1 MFSIKQL
8 NYALA
13 VAKRLHFKKAA
24 DDCFVS
30 PSTLSNAIAELENQ
44 IGFQIFERTNKKV
57 IVTKLGLELLK
68 KVETIQ
74 FHIED
79 IKNLGEKQKAPLS
92 SPLTIGIIPTIGPYL
107 LPLVLPKLKKYYP
120 NLKLK
125 ILESKSSSLVQKVN
139 DGDLDMA
146 ILALPYNLRG
156 LLSFK
161 FWEENFYYISHK
173 NNKYK
178 KSLKAKDINF
188 SELMLL
194 DDGHCLKNHVLAA
207 CKINDNQ
214 QFSMEASSLATLI
227 QLVANNMGSTLVPHM
242 SVKHL
247 INTNSKIKKAILN
260 EPGPHRELAII
271 VRPTY
276 TDTENVIFLKDIFKN
291 ELKRYS
297 KSIFFK
303 EMVELRGIEPRTPC
317 LQSRCSP
324 S

>member
-214 QFSMEASSLATLI
+214 QFSMEAASLATLI

-276 TDTENVIFLKDIFKN
+276 TDIENVIFLKDIFKD

-297 KSIFFK
+297 KSIF
-303 EMVELRGIEPRTPC
+303 
-317 LQSRCSP
+317 
-324 S
+324 

>member
-30 PSTLSNAIAELENQ
+30 PSTLSNAITELENQ
-44 IGFQIFERTNKKV
+44 IGFKVFERTNKKV
-57 IVTKLGLELLK
+57 IVTSLGLELLK
-68 KVETIQ
+68 KAETIQ

-297 KSIFFK
+297 KSIF
-303 EMVELRGIEPRTPC
+303 
-317 LQSRCSP
+317 
-324 S
+324 

>member
-125 ILESKSSSLVQKVN
+125 ILESKSSSLVQRVN

-271 VRPTY
+271 VRQTY
-276 TDTENVIFLKDIFKN
+276 TDIENVIFLKDIFKD

-297 KSIFFK
+297 KSIF
-303 EMVELRGIEPRTPC
+303 
-317 LQSRCSP
+317 
-324 S
+324 

>member
-227 QLVANNMGSTLVPHM
+227 QLVANNMGSTLVHHM

-276 TDTENVIFLKDIFKN
+276 TDIENVIFLKDIFKD

-297 KSIFFK
+297 KSIF
-303 EMVELRGIEPRTPC
+303 
-317 LQSRCSP
+317 
-324 S
+324 

>member
-276 TDTENVIFLKDIFKN
+276 TDTENVIFLIDIFKN

-297 KSIFFK
+297 KSIF
-303 EMVELRGIEPRTPC
+303 
-317 LQSRCSP
+317 
-324 S
+324 

>member
-125 ILESKSSSLVQKVN
+125 ILESKSSSLVQRVN

-297 KSIFFK
+297 KSIF
-303 EMVELRGIEPRTPC
+303 
-317 LQSRCSP
+317 
-324 S
+324 

>member
-92 SPLTIGIIPTIGPYL
+92 SPLTIGIIPTVGPYL

-146 ILALPYNLRG
+146 ILALPYNLKG

-207 CKINDNQ
+207 CKIDDNQ

-297 KSIFFK
+297 KSIF
-303 EMVELRGIEPRTPC
+303 
-317 LQSRCSP
+317 
-324 S
+324 

>member
-92 SPLTIGIIPTIGPYL
+92 SPLTIGIIPTVGPYL

-276 TDTENVIFLKDIFKN
+276 TDTENVIFLKDIFKD

-297 KSIFFK
+297 KSIF
-303 EMVELRGIEPRTPC
+303 
-317 LQSRCSP
+317 
-324 S
+324 

>member
-276 TDTENVIFLKDIFKN
+276 TDIENVIFLKDIFKN

-297 KSIFFK
+297 KSIF
-303 EMVELRGIEPRTPC
+303 
-317 LQSRCSP
+317 
-324 S
+324 

>member
-30 PSTLSNAIAELENQ
+30 PSTLSNAITELENQ
-44 IGFQIFERTNKKV
+44 IGFKVFERTNKKV
-57 IVTKLGLELLK
+57 IVTNLGLELLEK
-68 KVETIQ
+68 AETIQ

-79 IKNLGEKQKAPLS
+79 IKKLNEEQKAPLS

-107 LPLVLPKLKKYYP
+107 LPLVLPKLKKYHP
-120 NLKLK
+120 NLNLK
-125 ILESKSSSLVQKVN
+125 ILEGKSSSLVQKVN

-161 FWEENFYYISHK
+161 FWEENFYYVSHK
-173 NNKYK
+173 KNNYK
-178 KSLKAKDINF
+178 KVVKAKDINF

-214 QFSMEASSLATLI
+214 QFSMEASSLPTLI

-242 SVKHL
+242 SIKHL
-247 INTNSKIKKAILN
+247 INTNSMIKKAILN

-271 VRPTY
+271 VRQTY
-276 TDTENVIFLKDIFKN
+276 SDRENVLLLRDIFIK
-291 ELKRYS
+291 ELEKYS
-297 KSIFFK
+297 KNI
-303 EMVELRGIEPRTPC
+303 
-317 LQSRCSP
+317 Q
-324 S
+324 

>member
-30 PSTLSNAIAELENQ
+30 PSTLSNAITELENQ
-44 IGFQIFERTNKKV
+44 IGFKVFERTNKKV
-57 IVTKLGLELLK
+57 IVTNLGLELLEK
-68 KVETIQ
+68 AETIQ

-79 IKNLGEKQKAPLS
+79 IKKLGEEQKAPLS

-161 FWEENFYYISHK
+161 FWEENFYYVSHK
-173 NNKYK
+173 KNNYK
-178 KSLKAKDINF
+178 KVVKAKDINF

-214 QFSMEASSLATLI
+214 QFSMEASSLPTLI

-242 SVKHL
+242 SIKHL
-247 INTNSKIKKAILN
+247 INTNSMIKKAILN

-271 VRPTY
+271 VRQTY
-276 TDTENVIFLKDIFKN
+276 SDRENVLLLRDIFIK
-291 ELKRYS
+291 ELEKYS
-297 KSIFFK
+297 KNI
-303 EMVELRGIEPRTPC
+303 
-317 LQSRCSP
+317 Q
-324 S
+324 

>member
-8 NYALA
+8 TYAIA

-30 PSTLSNAIAELENQ
+30 PSTLSNAITELENQ
-44 IGFQIFERTNKKV
+44 IGFKVFERTNKKV
-57 IVTKLGLELLK
+57 IVTNLGLELLEK
-68 KVETIQ
+68 AETIQ

-79 IKNLGEKQKAPLS
+79 IKKLGEEQKAPLS

-107 LPLVLPKLKKYYP
+107 LPLVLPKLKKYHP
-120 NLKLK
+120 NLNLK
-125 ILESKSSSLVQKVN
+125 ILEGKSSSLVQKVN

-146 ILALPYNLRG
+146 ILALPYNLGG

-161 FWEENFYYISHK
+161 FWEENFYYVSHK
-173 NNKYK
+173 KNNYK
-178 KSLKAKDINF
+178 KVIKAKDINF

-242 SVKHL
+242 SIKHL
-247 INTNSKIKKAILN
+247 INTNSMIKKAILN

-271 VRPTY
+271 VRQTY
-276 TDTENVIFLKDIFKN
+276 SDRENVLLLRDIFIK
-291 ELKRYS
+291 ELEKYS
-297 KSIFFK
+297 KNI
-303 EMVELRGIEPRTPC
+303 
-317 LQSRCSP
+317 Q
-324 S
+324 

>member
-92 SPLTIGIIPTIGPYL
+92 SPLTIGIIPTVGPYL

-271 VRPTY
+271 VRQTY
-276 TDTENVIFLKDIFKN
+276 TDIENVIFLKDIFKD

-297 KSIFFK
+297 KSIF
-303 EMVELRGIEPRTPC
+303 
-317 LQSRCSP
+317 
-324 S
+324 

>member
-57 IVTKLGLELLK
+57 IVTKLGLELFK

-297 KSIFFK
+297 KSIF
-303 EMVELRGIEPRTPC
+303 
-317 LQSRCSP
+317 
-324 S
+324 

>member
-79 IKNLGEKQKAPLS
+79 IKKLGEEQKAPLS

-207 CKINDNQ
+207 CKIDDNQ

-297 KSIFFK
+297 KSIF
-303 EMVELRGIEPRTPC
+303 
-317 LQSRCSP
+317 
-324 S
+324 

>member
-161 FWEENFYYISHK
+161 FWEENFYHISHK

-297 KSIFFK
+297 KSIF
-303 EMVELRGIEPRTPC
+303 
-317 LQSRCSP
+317 
-324 S
+324 

>member
-1 MFSIKQL
+1 M
-8 NYALA
+8 
-13 VAKRLHFKKAA
+13 HFKKAA

-271 VRPTY
+271 VRQTY
-276 TDTENVIFLKDIFKN
+276 TDIENVIFLKDIFKD

-297 KSIFFK
+297 KSIF
-303 EMVELRGIEPRTPC
+303 
-317 LQSRCSP
+317 
-324 S
+324 

>member
-1 MFSIKQL
+1 MFSIKL
-8 NYALA
+8 LTYALA

-30 PSTLSNAIAELENQ
+30 PSTLSNAITELENQ
-44 IGFQIFERTNKKV
+44 IGFKVFERTNKKV
-57 IVTKLGLELLK
+57 IVTKLGLELLEK
-68 KVETIQ
+68 AETIQ

-79 IKNLGEKQKAPLS
+79 IKKLGEEQKAPLS

-107 LPLVLPKLKKYYP
+107 LPLVLPKLKKYHP
-120 NLKLK
+120 NLNLK
-125 ILESKSSSLVQKVN
+125 ILEGKSSSLVQKVN

-161 FWEENFYYISHK
+161 FWEENFYYVSHK
-173 NNKYK
+173 KNNYK
-178 KSLKAKDINF
+178 KVVKAKDINF

-214 QFSMEASSLATLI
+214 QFSMEASSLPTLI

-242 SVKHL
+242 SIKHL
-247 INTNSKIKKAILN
+247 INTNLMIKKAILN

-271 VRPTY
+271 VRQTY
-276 TDTENVIFLKDIFKN
+276 SDRENVLLLRDIFIK
-291 ELKRYS
+291 ELEKYS
-297 KSIFFK
+297 KNI
-303 EMVELRGIEPRTPC
+303 
-317 LQSRCSP
+317 Q
-324 S
+324 

>member
-146 ILALPYNLRG
+146 ILALPYNLKG

-207 CKINDNQ
+207 CKIDDNQ

-297 KSIFFK
+297 KSIF
-303 EMVELRGIEPRTPC
+303 
-317 LQSRCSP
+317 
-324 S
+324 

>member
-247 INTNSKIKKAILN
+247 INTNSKIKRAILN

-271 VRPTY
+271 VRQTY
-276 TDTENVIFLKDIFKN
+276 TDIENVIFLKDIFKD

-297 KSIFFK
+297 KSIF
-303 EMVELRGIEPRTPC
+303 
-317 LQSRCSP
+317 
-324 S
+324 

>member
-92 SPLTIGIIPTIGPYL
+92 SPLTIGIIPTVGPYL

-146 ILALPYNLRG
+146 ILALPYNLGG

-207 CKINDNQ
+207 CKIDDNQ

-297 KSIFFK
+297 KSIF
-303 EMVELRGIEPRTPC
+303 
-317 LQSRCSP
+317 
-324 S
+324 